1 MIGVSLPYKW
11 LNLEENCPDID
22 RDTTLDELFS
32 LGVDSIELRTVL
44 KDSRCEDVLEIAEIL
59 WARGFK
65 ITVHSRMYSAESAV
79 NDVFAPLK
87 LLLDNLR
94 QKELVIVLHGIVAD
108 NVAILTELSDYAIIN
123 GYPVKIALEN
133 NRLMP
138 DESEG
143 DSAAYVLDVVKQ
155 VNRDNVGVC
164 FDMGH
169 YAYYVKKNNK
179 EAEGFLP
186 SEEFI
191 RRTIHTHIHALKGL
205 KTHYPLGDYELALGE
220 ILPAIEYNYFGVYNL
235 ELDFPRLSGEVD
247 PRSALISSVK
257 HLAAALPPCA
267 RLYRRIR
274 REYDTSFNNALGIYN
289 KDTSGTVMSLANC
302 TFYLF
307 NTSGYRWAM
316 DAAFRYV
323 NYLADTPS
331 RAAELLRDVKLMV
344 VTHGHVDHFEEPTVR
359 ALLHNDMLWVI
370 PDFLLAEA
378 KEWGIPDEKIII
390 ARENQPICI
399 ERLTILPFKGRH
411 FRPTNGQGVD
421 EYGYY
426 ITTDSGLTMAFPADV
441 RDYRLEGLTHMPP
454 ADVCF
459 AHVFLGDS
467 NAYAD
472 DYTER
477 VEEFARFMLHFS
489 DKRIILAHLYESGRR
504 DIDTWRRD
512 HAELIA
518 NALKAIKPDIITD
531 IPDWGDRLVLN

>member
-1 MIGVSLPYKW
+1 MLGVSLPYKW
-11 LNLEENCPDID
+11 LNLEERCPDID
-22 RDTTLDELFS
+22 RDATLDELCS

-44 KDSRCEDVLEIAEIL
+44 KDSRSEDVLAIAEML

-65 ITVHSRMYSAESAV
+65 ITVHSRMYSAGSAV
-79 NDVFAPLK
+79 NDVFDPLK

-108 NVAILTELSDYAIIN
+108 NAAILTELSDYAIAN

-143 DSAAYVLDVVKQ
+143 DSAAYVLDVVKR
-155 VNRDNVGVC
+155 VNRPNVGIC

-169 YAYYVKKNNK
+169 YAYYVKKNKK
-179 EAEGFLP
+179 ESEGFLP
-186 SEEFI
+186 SAEFL
-191 RRTIHTHIHALKGL
+191 RRTVHTHIHALKGL
-205 KTHYPLGDYELALGE
+205 KTHYPLGDYELALEE

-235 ELDFPRLSGEVD
+235 ELDFPRLTGEVD
-247 PRSALISSVK
+247 PRSALTSSVK
-257 HLAAALPPCA
+257 HLASALPPCA
-267 RLYRRIR
+267 GLYRRIR
-274 REYDTSFNNALGIYN
+274 REYDASFRDALTIYD
-289 KDTSGTVMSLANC
+289 KDTSGTEMSLANC

-307 NTSGYRWAM
+307 NTAGYRWAM

-323 NYLADTPS
+323 NYLADTPGQV
-331 RAAELLRDVKLMV
+331 AELLRDVKLMV
-344 VTHGHVDHFEEPTVR
+344 VTHGHVDHFEKPTVR
-359 ALLHNDMLWVI
+359 ALLNNDMQWVI
-370 PDFLLAEA
+370 PDFLVGEA
-378 KEWGIPDEKIII
+378 KEWGMPDEKIII
-390 ARENQPICI
+390 AHENQPICI

-441 RDYRLEGLTHMPP
+441 RDYRIEGLPDMPP

-459 AHVFLGDS
+459 AHVFLGDA
-467 NAYAD
+467 NAYAE

-489 DKRIILAHLYESGRR
+489 DKRIILAHLYESGRC

-518 NALKAIKPDIITD
+518 NALKEIKPDVITD